1 VEHAFGLDIPLSL
14 EDVCD
19 PRRLALIVH
28 DMQVGIVSQIADGPQ
43 VTAAVVAV
51 LDAARGAG
59 VRVFFTRHM
68 SLPNEVA
75 GSSQLRTAMAWQHVP
90 SAAQVKPAF
99 PRDSPQF
106 QLVPD
111 ISPKPTEAIFDKMA
125 MSSFVG
131 TPLEMALRDCR
142 LEAFAIVGI
151 AIEVGIEPTVRHG
164 IDLGFLPVVVTDACG
179 AGHPEA
185 AERALA
191 TLRFAGGSIQTQ
203 SATIRSALG
212 SPQAPKR
219 GRTRTQPKESR

>member
-1 VEHAFGLDIPLSL
+1 VEHAFGLDIPLTL

-19 PRRLALIVH
+19 SRHLALVVH
-28 DMQVGIVSQIADGPQ
+28 DMQVGIVSQIANAPE

-75 GSSQLRTAMAWQHVP
+75 GTSQLRMAMSWQHVP
-90 SAAQVKPAF
+90 SVAQVKPAF
-99 PRDSPQF
+99 PRDSAQF

-111 ISPKPTEAIFDKMA
+111 LSARPTEAIFDKIA
-125 MSSFVG
+125 MSAFVG
-131 TPLEMALRDCR
+131 SPLEMALRDCG

-151 AIEVGIEPTVRHG
+151 ALEIGIEPTVRHG

-179 AGHPEA
+179 AGNPEA
-185 AERALA
+185 AERSLA
-191 TLRFAGGSIQTQ
+191 TLRFAGGSFETQT
-203 SATIRSALG
+203 ATICSALA
-212 SPQAPKR
+212 S
-219 GRTRTQPKESR
+219 S

>member
-1 VEHAFGLDIPLSL
+1 VKHAFGLDIPLTL

-19 PRRLALIVH
+19 PRRLALVVY
-28 DMQVGIVSQIADGPQ
+28 DMQVGIVSQIANAAQ

-59 VRVFFTRHM
+59 ARVFFTRHM

-75 GSSQLRTAMAWQHVP
+75 GTSQLRTAMAWQHAPTV
-90 SAAQVKPAF
+90 ARVKPAF
-99 PRDSPQF
+99 PRDSAQF
-106 QLVPD
+106 ELVPD
-111 ISPKPTEAIFDKMA
+111 VSPTPTEAIFDKIA
-125 MSSFVG
+125 MSAFVG

-151 AIEVGIEPTVRHG
+151 AMEVGIEPTVHHG

-191 TLRFAGGSIQTQ
+191 TLRFAGGSIETH
-203 SATIRSALG
+203 SAAIRSALA
-212 SPQAPKR
+212 SSTAPNR
-219 GRTRTQPKESR
+219 ART

>member
-1 VEHAFGLDIPLSL
+1 VKHAFGLDIPLTL

-19 PRRLALIVH
+19 PRRLALVVY
-28 DMQVGIVSQIADGPQ
+28 DMQVGIVSQIANAAQ

-75 GSSQLRTAMAWQHVP
+75 GTSQLRTAMAWQHAPTV
-90 SAAQVKPAF
+90 ARVKPAF
-99 PRDSPQF
+99 PRGSAQF
-106 QLVPD
+106 ELVPD
-111 ISPKPTEAIFDKMA
+111 VSPRPTEAIFDKIA
-125 MSSFVG
+125 MSAFVG

-142 LEAFAIVGI
+142 IEAFAIVGI
-151 AIEVGIEPTVRHG
+151 AMEVGIEPTVRHG

-185 AERALA
+185 AERELA
-191 TLRFAGGSIQTQ
+191 TLRFTGGSIETH
-203 SATIRSALG
+203 SAAIRSALA
-212 SPQAPKR
+212 SSTAPNR
-219 GRTRTQPKESR
+219 ARA